1 MNSKK
6 IFIFIHFLNKLKGK
20 KWMKKQTKC
29 GSPDKTLVGME
40 ESAGAVIQS
49 CSVKKVSLKKLY
61 KIHRKIPMLE
71 SLYNEVSGLETSIFV
86 KKWLQQRCFPVK
98 FLRTPILWSICKQ
111 LLLNQLGIR
120 CILFFWSPFRVGGV

>member
-1 MNSKK
+1 
-6 IFIFIHFLNKLKGK
+6 
-20 KWMKKQTKC
+20 MKKQTKC

-40 ESAGAVIQS
+40 ESAGAVIWS

-86 KKWLQQRCFPVK
+86 KK
-98 FLRTPILWSICKQ
+98 
-111 LLLNQLGIR
+111 
-120 CILFFWSPFRVGGV
+120 